1 MARLHDVTTANK
13 AAGRKSLVVY
23 LTGGLPDVATTT
35 RLIEACAVAGADAV
49 ELGVPF
55 SDPIM
60 DGPVI
65 QAASQKALDAGVTP
79 PQVLDAASPV
89 ADLLPVGFMTY
100 ANVVHHAGYDRFAG
114 DAARAGLCA
123 AIVPDLPLE
132 EVDPWADAAADAGLD
147 AVLFVAPTTPDDRIV
162 AIARRT
168 RGFLYAVGVLG
179 VTGVREQLASSA
191 VELAERVERLTAE
204 AEVAGDVPVLVGVG
218 VGTPDQAVEAAA
230 HADGVIIGSAVVQ
243 RVLDAPDADAAVESV
258 AAFVR
263 SVRDAL
269 DAAYPGTAD

>member
-65 QAASQKALDAGVTP
+65 QAASQKALDAGITP
-79 PQVLDAASPV
+79 PQVLDAAAPV

-132 EVDPWADAAADAGLD
+132 EVGPWADAAASAGLD
-147 AVLFVAPTTPDDRIV
+147 AVLFVAPTTPDERV
-162 AIARRT
+162 VEIATRT

-179 VTGVREQLASSA
+179 VTGVRDQLASSA
-191 VELAERVERLTAE
+191 VELAERVERLTAG
-204 AEVAGDVPVLVGVG
+204 VSDVPVLVGVG

-230 HADGVIIGSAVVQ
+230 HADGVIIGSAVVR
-243 RVLDAPDADAAVESV
+243 RVLDAPDPDAAVESV
-258 AAFVR
+258 AEFVR